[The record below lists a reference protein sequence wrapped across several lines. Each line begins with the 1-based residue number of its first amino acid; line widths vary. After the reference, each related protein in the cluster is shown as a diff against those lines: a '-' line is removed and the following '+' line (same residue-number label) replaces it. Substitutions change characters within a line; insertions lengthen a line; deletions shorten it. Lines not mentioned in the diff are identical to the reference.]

1 MNKKSQSVISGAI
14 ILVLSTVLVK
24 VIGAVFKIPLTSL
37 IGGTGRGYFSTAY
50 NIYTPI
56 YAISLAGLPTAVA
69 KLVSQNV
76 ALGNF
81 AKVQAI
87 RKVAGKLFLFAGT
100 IGTVFLLAVAYP
112 YAKYVAGTMSVIPCI
127 LTVAPS
133 IFFCCLMSTGRGYFE
148 GNQNMTPT
156 AVSQVIEALSKLV
169 FGLLFAYLV
178 MNYLS
183 NEYLSTSTVL
193 GTLVASKE
201 QALSMIYPYTAA
213 ASILGVTAGTFFG
226 WVYMAIYGKLYPPMP
241 KCNRKIDQK
250 PIAKELILIAM
261 PIVLGSLVQNLSNLI
276 DTATIQNRLEFA
288 LQNDAYGTIQRM
300 YNQSLSMSG
309 TVVADIKTYLFGVYN
324 SALDF
329 KNLVPTVTLALG
341 ISALPAM
348 SRAWTLRHK
357 EDMETIVNTVIKYS
371 MVVGTP
377 VGFGM
382 AVFPSE
388 LLGLIYRGTSADIV
402 PVAAPIVQTYG
413 LFMFLFCV
421 SAPLTSILQSIGKAS
436 MTVKS
441 MAVGG
446 IVKVVLNFVLVGN
459 PQWNINGA
467 PISTIACFAIIV
479 IMNLFCLIKETKVHI
494 GVFQCFL
501 KPIFASAVSTI
512 GAKLLYIFLITKI
525 PNSIALLIVI
535 TISAIFYIILLIITK
550 ILNKTD
556 LKYMLKS
563 EKSAKTL
570 EKISGKE
577 YNK

>member
-1 MNKKSQSVISGAI
+1 MSKKSQSVISGAI
-14 ILVLSTVLVK
+14 ILVMSTVLVK

-76 ALGNF
+76 ALGKF
-81 AKVQAI
+81 ANVQAI
-87 RKVAGKLFLFAGT
+87 RKVAGKLFFLAGT
-100 IGTVFLLAVAYP
+100 IGTLLLVAVAYP
-112 YAKYVAGTMSVIPCI
+112 YAKYVAGTLSVIPCI
-127 LTVAPS
+127 LTIAPS
-133 IFFCCLMSTGRGYFE
+133 IFFCCLMSAGRGYFE

-156 AVSQVIEALSKLV
+156 AISQVIEALSKLV

-183 NEYLSTSTVL
+183 DEYLAGSTVL
-193 GTLVASKE
+193 GVVASNKE

-213 ASILGVTAGTFFG
+213 AAVLGVTAGTFFG
-226 WVYMAIYGKLYPPMP
+226 WVYMAVYGRLYPPLP
-241 KCNRKIDQK
+241 KCNQKIDQK

-288 LQNDAYGTIQRM
+288 LQNDTFGTIQRM

-309 TVVADIKTYLFGVYN
+309 TVAEDIKTYLFGVYN

-348 SRAWTLRHK
+348 SRAWTLKRK
-357 EDMETIVNTVIKYS
+357 SDMATIVNTVIKYS

-377 VGFGM
+377 IGFGM
-382 AVFPSE
+382 ALFPSE

-402 PVAAPIVQTYG
+402 PIAAPIVQTYG

-446 IVKVVLNFVLVGN
+446 VIKIVLNFVLVGN
-459 PQWNINGA
+459 PLWNINGA
-467 PISTIACFAIIV
+467 PISTIACFIIIV
-479 IMNLFCLIKETKVHI
+479 VMNLYCLIKETKVRI
-494 GVFQCFL
+494 QVIQCFF
-501 KPIFASAVSTI
+501 KPVLVSAVCTI
-512 GAKLLYIFLITKI
+512 GAKILYVLLVEKI
-525 PNSIALLIVI
+525 PNSLALLIVI
-535 TISAIFYIILLIITK
+535 TVSAIFYIILLIFTK

-556 LKYMLKS
+556 LNYMFKS

-570 EKISGKE
+570 EKMKKKE
-577 YNK
+577 YNE